1 MWSCLPVDFTSGH
14 TQASIFLVSRADIGA
29 GDKITWQK
37 EIHTR
42 ASVLTQAH
50 ELCRWFRRSVHFIG
64 PEGRIHCAPCPWCPA
79 LLSWKKKKRQSLRG
93 GGGTYDP
100 WSEGSVQD
108 CRAVVL
114 NWWRNFLFLFFFN
127 PLKKII
133 KKQVGDGHKAAT
145 KS

>member
-50 ELCRWFRRSVHFIG
+50 ELCRWFRRSVYFIG

-79 LLSWKKKKRQSLRG
+79 LLSWKKKKARVWEVVVVRTTPEVKEASKTAEQWFSTG
-93 GGGTYDP
+93 G
-100 WSEGSVQD
+100 EI
-108 CRAVVL
+108 
-114 NWWRNFLFLFFFN
+114 LFYFFN